1 MAEVMVTAT
10 FQFNLEIDD
19 DEEYLP
25 DDSKYIENRDRA
37 LGNIEACLR
46 KMAEKK
52 LIASYFGLDVTSEDE
67 MF

>member
-25 DDSKYIENRDRA
+25 DDSKYIENRDRV
-37 LGNIEACLR
+37 LGAVEECLR

-52 LIASYFGLDVTSEDE
+52 LVASYFGLDVTSEDE